1 MAQYKIIDSKGF
13 LLPETVRK
21 VYSQIERTQPTNKVR
36 PADKI
41 QCTLQ
46 ELDDFECQAYVTL
59 SFQSGGLKYTIN
71 RKYKSLL
78 ETIGD
83 IGGINEITL
92 FIAGMIYYL
101 FHQVAVK
108 KFLVWQVFQF
118 KKEPTKVK
126 KNKSKNSSASK
137 DQPSIPPNTLDEQ
150 QLKIEPDE
158 GYSVKLVTNQVLED
172 AWDTID
178 NTLDVVS
185 ISRDLCAIRSILRI
199 LLDQNQKVRLTRVNV
214 DHQKLSNS
222 ISKAFKTM

>member
-1 MAQYKIIDSKGF
+1 M
-13 LLPETVRK
+13 
-21 VYSQIERTQPTNKVR
+21 
-36 PADKI
+36 
-41 QCTLQ
+41 
-46 ELDDFECQAYVTL
+46 
-59 SFQSGGLKYTIN
+59 
-71 RKYKSLL
+71 L

-92 FIAGMIYYL
+92 FVAGIIYYL
-101 FHQVAVK
+101 FHKVAVK

-150 QLKIEPDE
+150 QFKIQPDE
-158 GYSVKLVTNQVLED
+158 GYSVKLVTNQVLEN
-172 AWDTID
+172 AWDAIG

-214 DHQKLSNS
+214 DQ
-222 ISKAFKTM
+222 